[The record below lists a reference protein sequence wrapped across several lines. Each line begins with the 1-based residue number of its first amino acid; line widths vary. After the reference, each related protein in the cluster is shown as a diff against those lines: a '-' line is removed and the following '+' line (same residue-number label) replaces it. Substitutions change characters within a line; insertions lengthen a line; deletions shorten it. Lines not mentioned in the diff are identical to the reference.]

1 MASQQSVPTAPAS
14 APPSRPPSI
23 AMPSQSPSPPVVTT
37 ETVIMPSG
45 AAMTLCVPVSSRGSL
60 SPMPV
65 AEGCC
70 SIENA
75 KCENGPQDVS
85 SIASISSFLARY
97 NL

>member
-1 MASQQSVPTAPAS
+1 MASQQTVQTAPAS

-65 AEGCC
+65 AEGSCGE
-70 SIENA
+70 SVKSENVS
-75 KCENGPQDVS
+75 QD
-85 SIASISSFLARY
+85 ASVGTINSFLSR
-97 NL
+97 